1 MSNVFGH
8 AVTMTIFGESHGV
21 GIGVVLDGLP
31 AGIKIDFDAVRQEM
45 ARRAPGKDALSTA
58 RNEKDAFEVQS
69 GIFNEYT
76 TGAPLCAVIK
86 NKDQRSKDYSQLRHM
101 MRPGHADYTGK
112 IRYDGYNDYRG
123 GGHFSGRIT
132 APLVFAGAIAAQILQ
147 CRGVTIGSHILQIA
161 DVKDT
166 VFNPLGECA
175 ETLRLLKKDT
185 VPTLDKEKAQG
196 MVERILAAK
205 ENMDSVGGSIECQIV
220 GLPAGLG
227 NPFFD
232 SVESVIS
239 HLIFSVPA
247 TKGIE
252 FGDGFA
258 LASMNG
264 STANDSFYYDADG
277 AVKTRTNHNGGINGG
292 ITNGMPV
299 TFRVAIKPTASISR
313 EQQTID
319 TDTKENC
326 TLVIKGRHDP
336 CIVQRA
342 IPVVEAA
349 AAWAILDVWQTT
361 QQGRQ

>member
-1 MSNVFGH
+1 MSNIFGH

-45 ARRAPGKDALSTA
+45 ARRAPGKDAISTA
-58 RNEKDAFEVQS
+58 RDEKDAFEVES

-76 TGAPLCAVIK
+76 TGAPLCCVIK
-86 NKDQRSKDYSQLRHM
+86 NKDQRSKDYSQLRHK
-101 MRPGHADYTGK
+101 MRPGHADYTGM
-112 IRYDGYNDYRG
+112 IRYDGFNDYRG

-132 APLVFAGAIAAQILQ
+132 APLVFAGAIAKQILEE
-147 CRGVTIGSHILQIA
+147 RGVTIGAHILQIA
-161 DVKDT
+161 DIKDT
-166 VFNPLGECA
+166 SFNPLGETVT
-175 ETLRLLKKDT
+175 TLEALKKDT
-185 VPTLDKEKAQG
+185 VPTLDKGKAQQ

-205 ENMDSVGGSIECQIV
+205 ENVDSVGGIIEAMAV

-232 SVESVIS
+232 SVESVLS
-239 HLIFSVPA
+239 HMIFSVPA

-252 FGDGFA
+252 FGDGFG
-258 LASMNG
+258 LASMQG
-264 STANDSFYYDADG
+264 STANDSFYYDEEG
-277 AVKTRTNHNGGINGG
+277 TVKTRTNHNGGINGG
-292 ITNGMPV
+292 ITNGMPLV
-299 TFRVAIKPTASISR
+299 FRVVVKPTSSISQ

-326 TLVIKGRHDP
+326 TLLVKGRHDP

-342 IPVVEAA
+342 VPVIEAA

-361 QQGRQ
+361 QQGR

>member
-1 MSNVFGH
+1 MSNIFGH

-45 ARRAPGKDALSTA
+45 ARRAPGKDAISTA
-58 RNEKDAFEVQS
+58 RDEKDAFEVES

-76 TGAPLCAVIK
+76 TGAPLCCVIK
-86 NKDQRSKDYSQLRHM
+86 NKDQRSKDYSQLRHK
-101 MRPGHADYTGK
+101 MRPGHADYTGM
-112 IRYDGYNDYRG
+112 IRYDGFNDYRG

-132 APLVFAGAIAAQILQ
+132 APLVFAGAIAKQILEE
-147 CRGVTIGSHILQIA
+147 RGVTIGAHILQIA
-161 DVKDT
+161 DIKDT
-166 VFNPLGECA
+166 PFNPLGETVT
-175 ETLRLLKKDT
+175 TLEALKKDT
-185 VPTLDKEKAQG
+185 VPTLDKGKAQQ

-205 ENMDSVGGSIECQIV
+205 ENVDSVGGIIEAMAV

-232 SVESVIS
+232 SVESVLS
-239 HLIFSVPA
+239 HMIFSVPA

-252 FGDGFA
+252 FGDGFG
-258 LASMNG
+258 LASMQG
-264 STANDSFYYDADG
+264 STANDSFYYDEEG
-277 AVKTRTNHNGGINGG
+277 IVKTRTNHNGGINGG
-292 ITNGMPV
+292 ITNGMPLV
-299 TFRVAIKPTASISR
+299 FRVVVKPTSSISQ

-326 TLVIKGRHDP
+326 TLLVKGRHDP

-342 IPVVEAA
+342 VPVIEAA

-361 QQGRQ
+361 QQGR

>member
-1 MSNVFGH
+1 MSNIFGH

-45 ARRAPGKDALSTA
+45 ARRAPGKDAISTA
-58 RNEKDAFEVQS
+58 RDEKDAFEVES

-76 TGAPLCAVIK
+76 TGAPLCCVIK
-86 NKDQRSKDYSQLRHM
+86 NKDQRSKDYSQLRHK
-101 MRPGHADYTGK
+101 MRPGHADYTGM
-112 IRYDGYNDYRG
+112 IRYDGFNDYRG

-132 APLVFAGAIAAQILQ
+132 APLVFAGAIAKQILEE
-147 CRGVTIGSHILQIA
+147 RGVTIGAHILQIA
-161 DVKDT
+161 DIKDT
-166 VFNPLGECA
+166 PFNPLGETVT
-175 ETLRLLKKDT
+175 TLEALKKDT
-185 VPTLDKEKAQG
+185 VPTLDKGKAQQ
-196 MVERILAAK
+196 MVERILDAK
-205 ENMDSVGGSIECQIV
+205 ENVDSVGGIIEAMAV

-232 SVESVIS
+232 SVESVLS
-239 HLIFSVPA
+239 HMIFSVPA

-252 FGDGFA
+252 FGDGFG
-258 LASMNG
+258 LASMQG
-264 STANDSFYYDADG
+264 STANDSFYYDEEG
-277 AVKTRTNHNGGINGG
+277 TVKTRTNHNGGINGG
-292 ITNGMPV
+292 ITNGMPLV
-299 TFRVAIKPTASISR
+299 FRVVVKPTSSISQ

-326 TLVIKGRHDP
+326 TLLVKGRHDP

-342 IPVVEAA
+342 VPVIEAA

-361 QQGRQ
+361 QQGR